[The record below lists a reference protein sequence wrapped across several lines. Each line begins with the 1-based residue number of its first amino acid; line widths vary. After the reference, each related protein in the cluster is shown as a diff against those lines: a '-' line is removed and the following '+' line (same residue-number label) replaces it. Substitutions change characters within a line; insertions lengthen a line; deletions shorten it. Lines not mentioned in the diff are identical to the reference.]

1 MKNCEID
8 CNTLK
13 CINCG
18 LSTDDCNN
26 KRNCHPVEEKPRNN
40 TTVSKI
46 RVTPMKQF
54 GGPGT
59 ELKKLLSKMGIDSTS
74 GCKCSDRAKHMDYM
88 EQKDP
93 GWTERNIEEVLDWM
107 QQEAKNRN
115 LPFLRTP
122 AKLLV
127 KLAIRRAKKQ

>member
-13 CINCG
+13 CVNCG

-26 KRNCHPVEEKPRNN
+26 KRNCHPNIKHNIQQSDTSMPLSRKYV
-40 TTVSKI
+40 
-46 RVTPMKQF
+46 
-54 GGPGT
+54 GPGT
-59 ELKKLLSKMGIDSTS
+59 ELKKLLSKMGIKYTS

-93 GWTERNIEEVLDWM
+93 GWTERNIEEVVDWM